1 MSASTDDGSASFDA
15 YFRRSKQPLVA
26 MAHLLTGELETAQDL
41 TQEAFL
47 RTWSR
52 WTRISKYDNPQA
64 WTRRVLYNLIVSRSR
79 GNKVRCKAV
88 DLSVCQRGGIQRG
101 QMSPQCPLVVESAP
115 W

>member
-64 WTRRVLYNLIVSRSR
+64 WT
-79 GNKVRCKAV
+79 
-88 DLSVCQRGGIQRG
+88 
-101 QMSPQCPLVVESAP
+101 VESSTT
-115 W
+115 